1 MSEPGKQR
9 CRIVS
14 EHSNVHTARVLLEQ
28 IETLPKGSLLTV
40 FNSGPG
46 GGIEDPSI
54 RMQVRILRPDAGC
67 AQNIGQISCYFR
79 MWKLCWASAILLD
92 TAMDVLKRPDEADDA
107 DEIPTRPDD
116 DDLMDVD
123 EDPRC
128 APWLDSRCPESL
140 MPNARTPYASIL
152 VEPECVERDP
162 ETDEAVLVVCR
173 PCSRDIMTK
182 RVPALSI
189 GTLHH
194 SPTVMYPLPLE
205 IRCKEIWDASALIC
219 CHQPVPCIYIPS
231 SPFVVPL
238 TETSLIANSLQ
249 RESATRVEHA

>member
-46 GGIEDPSI
+46 DGIEDPSI
-54 RMQVRILRPDAGC
+54 RMQTDLRRDTMLDVNGRDTFGIISNGNYCRILSSKYRP
-67 AQNIGQISCYFR
+67 N
-79 MWKLCWASAILLD
+79 LL
-92 TAMDVLKRPDEADDA
+92 LLSPDEADDA

-173 PCSRDIMTK
+173 PCSRDIMAK

-205 IRCKEIWDASALIC
+205 IRCKGIWDASALIC

-238 TETSLIANSLQ
+238 TETSLIANSFQ
-249 RESATRVEHA
+249 RESAIRVERA